1 VIRTILIPF
10 DTSARAGL
18 AVDYATA
25 IASATGARLIL
36 YAVIPDEALRDYTE
50 AQLGRAAE
58 QITQGAVVDVT
69 TGIECRKEV
78 SSAIIETARTDG
90 ADLIVMATSAWSD
103 VDRWLSGSV
112 TDEVL
117 RLADTPV
124 LIVPAQVGET
134 VIATRQGIGVE
145 RQRAVTVGPAWPG
158 SVGEQLR
165 ILVTLDG
172 SDLSVQ
178 ALRPASGLAGALHA
192 ELLLLR
198 VVERPASRP
207 PVGDDSGRPAWAEL
221 PLSEAEEYLDAV
233 AATVSPGE
241 GLVRT
246 LAVVGDPPA
255 AIADTARTQ
264 GAHLIAMA
272 TRGRGGLAR
281 QLLGSVATATLQQAS
296 VPVLLVRPTAPIR

>member
-25 IASATGARLIL
+25 IASAVGGRLIL
-36 YAVIPDEALRDYTE
+36 YAVIPDEALRNYTE
-50 AQLGRAAE
+50 AQLGRTAE
-58 QITQGAVVDVT
+58 QIKEGAMVDVT
-69 TGIECRKEV
+69 IRIECRKGV
-78 SSAIIETARTDG
+78 SSAIVETARADG
-90 ADLIVMATSAWSD
+90 ADLIAMATSAWSD
-103 VDRWLSGSV
+103 LDRWLSGSV

-117 RLADTPV
+117 RQADTPV

-134 VIATRQGIGVE
+134 GIATRQGIGVE

-158 SVGEQLR
+158 SGEQQLR

-172 SDLSVQ
+172 SDLAAQ
-178 ALRPASGLAGALHA
+178 ALRPASTLAGALHA

-198 VVERPASRP
+198 VVERSISGPSP
-207 PVGDDSGRPAWAEL
+207 LDDLDTPAWAQK

-233 AATVSPGE
+233 AATVGPGE
-241 GLVRT
+241 GLVKA

-255 AIADTARTQ
+255 AIADTANTR
-264 GAHLIAMA
+264 GAHLIVMA
-272 TRGRGGLAR
+272 TRGRGGIAR

-296 VPVLLVRPTAPIR
+296 VPVLLVRSTASTP